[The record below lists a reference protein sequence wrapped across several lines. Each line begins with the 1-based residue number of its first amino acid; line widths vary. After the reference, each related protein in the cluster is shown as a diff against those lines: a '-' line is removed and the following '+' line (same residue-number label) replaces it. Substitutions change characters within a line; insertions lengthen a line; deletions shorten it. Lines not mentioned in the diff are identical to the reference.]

1 MSMKKSY
8 PTISDSSDPRQSN
21 QEECTTQLEGST
33 SEPKGRTNP
42 NILWKPMKAAK
53 PRALIVSEDSALSKE
68 VELILIQSGFL
79 TKSVKSMAAGCESAR
94 AGEFQVVVSAP
105 VLPDGSWK
113 RLADIDSHYRPGFVI
128 ILMATNFDF
137 NDWGLALEEGAFEV
151 LNALYEMPKVA
162 EVARRALW
170 AAYLKGAG
178 PRPEA
183 LAPLRVS

>member
-1 MSMKKSY
+1 MSIRKLY
-8 PTISDSSDPRQSN
+8 PAINDRSDSRQSN
-21 QEECTTQLEGST
+21 PGEHTTHVERSAPT
-33 SEPKGRTNP
+33 PKDKSDS
-42 NILWKPMKAAK
+42 NILWKPMKPAK

-68 VELILIQSGFL
+68 VEVILVQSGFV
-79 TKSVKSMAAGCESAR
+79 TKSVKSMTAGCECAR

-128 ILMATNFDF
+128 VLVATNFDF

-151 LNALYEMPKVA
+151 INALYETPKVA

-170 AAYLKGAG
+170 AAFLKGAG